1 MEYQTDHHDKTKIDD
16 YPEEESSVTEEMIE
30 FLRKKTFTDDFKS
43 LVDKVVFESKDEAP
57 VEMAADSKAPSAE
70 EDVIKRLQRLFYK
83 TVNLSDGY
91 STGFNPLGSEH
102 ETVYEYSLRYVKET
116 MQSIGLD
123 EYAMLCYDP
132 AYKSF
137 IPRIHTIEGYD
148 PTCMVI
154 APEDPLYRDVIHD
167 AIGVTITPDSPRRA
181 EFSPKHFV
189 SGFSDSTL
197 FLISV
202 QNILNIFWAFNES
215 RTPNSFIPTSL
226 YPIFA
231 VVVRRDDDFDHKRI
245 VQTLQQKLPFAFY
258 ILHNNLR
265 KDNVPPEYRTPAFL
279 SALVDTYCRIYGHLD
294 LMKCFVIKH
303 EGKYSAGC
311 YFFINYLW
319 RQISSRTGPDS
330 TAVQIEK
337 DRIVLFLSPDDEK
350 NIMEFLQSEGP
361 LNEGTFTVKEIPS
374 FSRANLFDILSR

>member
-1 MEYQTDHHDKTKIDD
+1 MMEHQTDHPDTTNIDD
-16 YPEEESSVTEEMIE
+16 YIEEESNVTEEMID
-30 FLRKKTFTDDFKS
+30 FLRKKAFTNDFKS
-43 LVDKVVFESKDEAP
+43 LVEKVVFEKKSDPTDEIKDSSS
-57 VEMAADSKAPSAE
+57 ADE
-70 EDVIKRLQRLFYK
+70 TIKQLQRLFYK

-91 STGFNPLGSEH
+91 STGFNPLGSDN
-102 ETVYEYSLRYVKET
+102 ETVYEYSLRYLKET
-116 MQSIGLD
+116 MKSIGLD
-123 EYAMLCYDP
+123 EYALLCYDP

-137 IPRIHTIEGYD
+137 IPRIYTIEGFD
-148 PTCMVI
+148 QTCMVV
-154 APEDPLYRDVIHD
+154 APEDPLYRDIVHD
-167 AIGVTITPDSPRRA
+167 AVGVTIEPDSPRREA
-181 EFSPKHFV
+181 FSHKHFV
-189 SGFSDSTL
+189 SGFSDSTV

-202 QNILNIFWAFNES
+202 QNILNIFWAFNEN

-231 VVVRRDDDFDHKRI
+231 VVVRQGDEFNQKLI
-245 VQTLQQKLPFAFY
+245 IQTLQQKLPFAFY

-294 LMKCFVIKH
+294 QMKCFIIKH
-303 EGKYSAGC
+303 EGLYSAGC

-337 DRIVLFLSPDDEK
+337 DRIVLFLSPADEK
-350 NIMEFLQSEGP
+350 NIMDFLQSEGP
-361 LNEGTFTVKEIPS
+361 LTEGTFSVKEIQS
-374 FSRANLFDILSR
+374 FSKANLFDILSR

>member
-1 MEYQTDHHDKTKIDD
+1 MEYQADHQDKTVAGD
-16 YPEEESSVTEEMIE
+16 YPEDESGVTEEMIE
-30 FLRKKTFTDDFKS
+30 FLRNKTFTNDFKS
-43 LVDKVVFESKDEAP
+43 LIEKVVFEKKDDSSKDEKDIS
-57 VEMAADSKAPSAE
+57 AD
-70 EDVIKRLQRLFYK
+70 EDTIKRLQRLFYK
-83 TVNLSDGY
+83 TVNLTDGY
-91 STGFNPLGSEH
+91 STGFNPLGSDT
-102 ETVYEYSLRYVKET
+102 ETVYEYSQRYLKET
-116 MQSIGLD
+116 MQSIGID
-123 EYAMLCYDP
+123 EYALLCYDP

-137 IPRIHTIEGYD
+137 IPRIYTIEGYD
-148 PTCMVI
+148 PTCMVV
-154 APEDPLYRDVIHD
+154 APEDPLYRDIVHD
-167 AIGVTITPDSPRRA
+167 AVGVTITPDSTRREA
-181 EFSPKHFV
+181 FSHKHFV
-189 SGFSDSTL
+189 SGFSDSTV

-231 VVVRRDDDFDHKRI
+231 VVVRQNDDFDHKLLI
-245 VQTLQQKLPFAFY
+245 QTLQQKLPFAFY

-294 LMKCFVIKH
+294 LMKCFIIKH
-303 EGKYSAGC
+303 EGLYSTGC

-337 DRIVLFLSPDDEK
+337 DRIVLFLSPADEK
-350 NIMEFLQSEGP
+350 NIMEFLKSEGP
-361 LNEGTFTVKEIPS
+361 LSEGTFSIKEIHS
-374 FSRANLFDILSR
+374 FSKANLFDILSR